1 MYSAWL
7 KSQGVAGLASERVER
22 RLTAILAADVAG
34 YSRLMGVDEEETLD
48 RLKAHRREVVDPR
61 IGEHRGRIVK
71 TTGDGL
77 LAEFAS
83 VVDAVR
89 CAVEIQDGMAKRNAD
104 VPPDRRIEFRVGINV
119 GDIIIDES
127 DIFGDGVNVAARLEA
142 LAQPGGIC
150 VSRMTRDQVRDKLAL
165 TFEDLGEQQVKN
177 IARPVR
183 AYRIVTDAA
192 VRQAA
197 TPALGGR
204 RRVLRRVIAAGTAAL
219 ILLAIGAAASRRFYP
234 PHPAP
239 TAAGPPA
246 APSSLPDKPSIAVLP
261 FANLSGD
268 PAQDYLADGL
278 TDNLVDALAQNP
290 GLFVIARNATLN
302 YRGKAVAPQAAAKDL
317 GVRYVLEGSV
327 QKSGDRVRATAQL
340 IDAVNDNH
348 LLSQKYDRDLTNL
361 FALED
366 DLSLQIAGAL
376 DVQLRGGTIAR
387 GMAHDTR
394 NLEAWESLVKA
405 TQTYFR
411 FNPADAREAQRLAQ
425 RAVDL
430 DPNYLAAWQFLAFTY
445 FDQAD
450 LGWVQD
456 RIAALNRARQLN
468 DKVLQLDP
476 ASAGPYWLRARLEML
491 PDLPEYDPE
500 AALRDARKSVE
511 LAPNDDPSHW
521 TLGVVLFLLGQFD
534 EAAAEFA
541 TTLRLNPHPY
551 IWESGFHAV
560 ALSATG
566 HYKEAVAEIEG
577 EIAAQPK
584 NPFGLSFRGRIEA
597 FAGHYAEAARW
608 FERAH
613 EVDPASSQ
621 NALFLAQVYDRSGRV
636 DDAIGLL
643 ENGPPQW
650 RSAPEIR
657 FWLGLSYAL
666 AGRKEQAAAEFA
678 AFRALAPKWKLST
691 TQRLWGRYFT
701 PQFSERVA
709 ALSHE
714 YGIPEK

>member
-1 MYSAWL
+1 
-7 KSQGVAGLASERVER
+7 
-22 RLTAILAADVAG
+22 
-34 YSRLMGVDEEETLD
+34 
-48 RLKAHRREVVDPR
+48 
-61 IGEHRGRIVK
+61 
-71 TTGDGL
+71 
-77 LAEFAS
+77 
-83 VVDAVR
+83 
-89 CAVEIQDGMAKRNAD
+89 
-104 VPPDRRIEFRVGINV
+104 
-119 GDIIIDES
+119 
-127 DIFGDGVNVAARLEA
+127 
-142 LAQPGGIC
+142 
-150 VSRMTRDQVRDKLAL
+150 
-165 TFEDLGEQQVKN
+165 
-177 IARPVR
+177 
-183 AYRIVTDAA
+183 
-192 VRQAA
+192 
-197 TPALGGR
+197 
-204 RRVLRRVIAAGTAAL
+204 
-219 ILLAIGAAASRRFYP
+219 
-234 PHPAP
+234 
-239 TAAGPPA
+239 
-246 APSSLPDKPSIAVLP
+246 
-261 FANLSGD
+261 
-268 PAQDYLADGL
+268 
-278 TDNLVDALAQNP
+278 
-290 GLFVIARNATLN
+290 VIARNATLN

-327 QKSGDRVRATAQL
+327 QKSGDRVRVTAQL

-521 TLGVVLFLLGQFD
+521 TLGVVLFLLGHFD